1 MSKYLYYL
9 VLLLGTVPLLSH
21 AACNRDNG
29 DDVTVTT
36 IPLPSKLLVSA
47 KNYTF
52 GEVLYDSGY
61 ISGTDG
67 DVTIKNCSRD
77 YYVGFHYNPTHLA
90 SASPVGDNIYPTTI
104 PGIGIKTY
112 TLNQAGPYDYER
124 AVDNSWQSGDGES
137 SHTLAGS
144 AYRVQLIA
152 TGGTIPGG
160 NLALE
165 SGKLATV
172 EFREGQSS
180 SDNGDN
186 ASEVYLSNT
195 QIEVYAMGCSASVS
209 SLLFNMGDVDTSAF
223 DNLKMV
229 EGPEQDVGLSC
240 QPGTNVTM
248 TINGPLA
255 EGDNDNGSVIA
266 LDQSESGTTATGVG
280 VVISAYQPALRSFT
294 YWAIGQEVQAFNSS
308 RVKAASQGSG
318 LAADGTA
325 LADIGSATTYS
336 DPANAGG
343 AGESETLRFKAWY
356 YKTSD
361 VVTPGQ
367 ANATGTI
374 TLKYN

>member
-1 MSKYLYYL
+1 MSTYLYYF
-9 VLLLGTVPLLSH
+9 VLLLGIIPQFGH

-29 DDVTVTT
+29 DDVSVTT

-47 KNYTF
+47 KNYTP

-67 DVTIKNCSRD
+67 DVSIKNCSRD
-77 YYVGFHYNPTHLA
+77 YYVGFHYNPTNLA
-90 SASPVGDNIYPTTI
+90 TASPVGDNIYPTTI

-112 TLNQAGPYDYER
+112 TINQAGPYDNER
-124 AVDNSWQSGDGES
+124 PIDNSWQSGDGGS
-137 SHTLAGS
+137 GHTLVGS

-152 TGGTIPGG
+152 TGGPIPSGS
-160 NLALE
+160 LALE

-186 ASEVYLSNT
+186 ASEVFLSNT
-195 QIEVYAMGCSASVS
+195 RIEVYAMGCSASVS
-209 SLLFNMGDVDTSAF
+209 SLLFTMGDVDASEF
-223 DNLKMV
+223 DNNKMV
-229 EGPEQDVGLSC
+229 EGPEQDVGLTC

-248 TINGPLA
+248 TINGTLA
-255 EGDNDNGSVIA
+255 EGDNASGAAIA
-266 LDQSESGTTATGVG
+266 LDQAESGTMATGVG
-280 VVISAYQPALRSFT
+280 VIISAYQPALQSFT
-294 YWAIGQEVQAFNSS
+294 YWALGQEVTAFGSN

-325 LADIGSATTYS
+325 LADIGSATAYGN
-336 DPANAGG
+336 PANEGG

-356 YKTSD
+356 YRTGD

-367 ANATGTI
+367 ANASGTI